1 MQIPVQNAFCNHATS
16 IYSGI
21 VSSLKFTKFALQ
33 FKSQRTIPISPAAE
47 VGNLASLDNFFFFT
61 DYFSL
66 GYMQKHPGGCG
77 VLTLGQLKIFK
88 MAAAKR
94 GQICDGDVHFW

>member
-1 MQIPVQNAFCNHATS
+1 MCLHVKF
-16 IYSGI
+16 
-21 VSSLKFTKFALQ
+21 SL
-33 FKSQRTIPISPAAE
+33 AAE
-47 VGNLASLDNFFFFT
+47 VCNPASLDKVFVFT

-88 MAAAKR
+88 MAASKR